1 MRRRWSFRTRFVLT
15 AALCLLP
22 LLVALGYVIQQ
33 SLETS
38 RSQTIKNEVV
48 IGDVIAKGVSETLT
62 ETEAVLTDTAANA
75 DIRSMNP
82 AKSADLLNQLSRLR
96 PSLYGTTLVSAD
108 PSRSIVAS
116 SDLLVDPQTLTLLVG
131 SEIEQVMTTG
141 EPKVSQPIPVSLA
154 DSSNDNSRAVAVI
167 VPVRADVAETAS
179 GTPVGVLIG
188 LLSIDR
194 LDRQFVSPL
203 SFAENDT
210 VAAVVSNGTVI
221 TTQGRTGQSD
231 QVITEDLQK
240 PIEAAVAGKRSNL
253 SYGAPDGQERIAV
266 FAPVDYAGADW
277 AVVVSNPAPTASG
290 ESRGFVTRSMVA
302 LGIAVLF
309 TLSLAVILA
318 EFASRPVR
326 DLTVQ
331 AEAIAH
337 GDYSRGVN
345 PVGSGELVELSE
357 AVGDMADRL
366 TTQVRDLESARAEVA
381 AQAERLRDLL
391 RRTVRL
397 QEDER
402 RRIASDMHDAVSP
415 LITGALYQTRALQLG
430 GEAQPDGVDAAQS
443 EDLAEI
449 NSLLERA
456 MDEIHSVIFALRPP
470 DLDDLGVEA
479 AIERYVHQINRTG
492 LPTRFEVVGETRRL
506 SPEAR
511 LAVYRIV
518 QESLHNSLRHAQA
531 DEAVVRM
538 EWTDDVLRVTIRDN
552 GSGFDPEH
560 AANATSL
567 GLLSMRERAASIG
580 ATLIIA
586 SQPGDGTLVV
596 IERPYGPSV
605 SVEGSEPAVEQ
616 ISGSGWSVAIPVG
629 AEGR

>member
-1 MRRRWSFRTRFVLT
+1 
-15 AALCLLP
+15 LLP

-33 SLETS
+33 SLAES

-48 IGDVIAKGVSETLT
+48 IGDVIAKGVSETLQ

-75 DIRSMNP
+75 DVRSLNP
-82 AKSADLLNQLSRLR
+82 TKSADILNQVSRLR
-96 PSLYGTTLVSAD
+96 PSLYGTTLFAAD
-108 PSRSIVAS
+108 RSIVAS
-116 SDLLVDPQTLTLLVG
+116 SDLVVDPDTLSLLLA
-131 SEIEQVMTTG
+131 SEIDQVMTAG
-141 EPKVSQPIPVSLA
+141 EPIISPPIPVSLA
-154 DSSNDNSRAVAVI
+154 DGSSEDNRAVAVVI
-167 VPVRADVAETAS
+167 PVRADVAENTS
-179 GTPVGVLIG
+179 GTPIGVLVG

-210 VAAVVSNGTVI
+210 VAAVVSNGQVI

-231 QVITEDLQK
+231 QVITEDLMK

-253 SYGAPDGQERIAV
+253 TYTSPSGQERIAV

-277 AVVVSNPAPTASG
+277 AVVVSNPAPTATG
-290 ESRGFVTRSMVA
+290 DSRDYVTRSMIA

-309 TLSLAVILA
+309 TLALAVILA

-345 PVGSGELVELSE
+345 PVGSGELIELSE

-366 TTQVRDLESARAEVA
+366 TTQVRDLEAARAEVA
-381 AQAERLRDLL
+381 TQAERLRDLL

-430 GEAQPDGVDAAQS
+430 GEAQQDGVEQQQAD
-443 EDLAEI
+443 DLAEI
-449 NSLLERA
+449 NNLLERA

-479 AIERYVHQINRTG
+479 AIERYVNQINRTG
-492 LPTRFEVVGETRRL
+492 LPTTFEVIGEARRL

-518 QESLHNSLRHAQA
+518 QEALHNSLRHAQA
-531 DEAVVRM
+531 DEAVVKM
-538 EWTDDVLRVTIRDN
+538 EWTDDVLRVSIRDN

-560 AANATSL
+560 ATNATSL
-567 GLLSMRERAASIG
+567 GLLSMRERASSIG

-586 SQPGDGTLVV
+586 SQPGDGALVV
-596 IERPYGPSV
+596 IERPYGPTV
-605 SVEGSEPAVEQ
+605 SVEGPEPAVEQ
-616 ISGSGWSVAIPVG
+616 ISGSGWSVAIPLG

>member
-1 MRRRWSFRTRFVLT
+1 MT
-15 AALCLLP
+15 A
-22 LLVALGYVIQQ
+22 
-33 SLETS
+33 
-38 RSQTIKNEVV
+38 
-48 IGDVIAKGVSETLT
+48 
-62 ETEAVLTDTAANA
+62 
-75 DIRSMNP
+75 
-82 AKSADLLNQLSRLR
+82 
-96 PSLYGTTLVSAD
+96 
-108 PSRSIVAS
+108 
-116 SDLLVDPQTLTLLVG
+116 
-131 SEIEQVMTTG
+131 G
-141 EPKVSQPIPVSLA
+141 EPRISSPIPVSLA
-154 DSSNDNSRAVAVI
+154 DGSSEDNRAVAVI
-167 VPVRADVAETAS
+167 IPVRADVAENTS
-179 GTPVGVLIG
+179 GTPVGVLVG

-210 VAAVVSNGTVI
+210 VAAVVSNGQVI

-231 QVITEDLQK
+231 QVITEDLMK

-253 SYGAPDGQERIAV
+253 TYMSPNGQERIAV

-277 AVVVSNPAPTASG
+277 AVVVSNPAPTATG
-290 ESRGFVTRSMVA
+290 DSRGYVTRSMIA

-309 TLSLAVILA
+309 TLVLAVILA

-345 PVGSGELVELSE
+345 PVGSGELIELSE

-366 TTQVRDLESARAEVA
+366 TTQVRDLETARAEVA
-381 AQAERLRDLL
+381 TQAERLRDLL

-430 GEAQPDGVDAAQS
+430 GEAQHDGVELQQAD
-443 EDLAEI
+443 DLAEI

-479 AIERYVHQINRTG
+479 AIERYVNQINRTG
-492 LPTRFEVVGETRRL
+492 LPTTFEVIGEARRL

-511 LAVYRIV
+511 LAIYRIV
-518 QESLHNSLRHAQA
+518 QEALHNSLRHAQA
-531 DEAVVRM
+531 DEAVVKM
-538 EWTDDVLRVTIRDN
+538 EWTDDVLRVSIRDN

-560 AANATSL
+560 ATNATSL
-567 GLLSMRERAASIG
+567 GLLSMRERASSIG
-580 ATLIIA
+580 ATFIIA
-586 SQPGDGTLVV
+586 SQPGDGALVV
-596 IERPYGPSV
+596 IERPYGPTV
-605 SVEGSEPAVEQ
+605 TIEGSEPAVEQ